1 MYLWI
6 KAFHVIAV
14 TAWMAGMFY
23 LPRLYVYHAE
33 SAAGS
38 PQSETFKVMERRL
51 LRIIINPAMIATWVL
66 GLYLIFGP
74 DGLGLSGNGW
84 LHVKIALVVAMT
96 VFHIML
102 SKWRKEFERDENR
115 RSPKFYRLAN
125 EVPPVLMVFIVILV
139 IVKPF

>member
-33 SAAGS
+33 AAAGS

-66 GLYLIFGP
+66 GLYLVFGP

-84 LHVKIALVVAMT
+84 LHIKIALVVAMT

>member
-23 LPRLYVYHAE
+23 LPRLYVYHAD
-33 SAAGS
+33 APVGS
-38 PQSETFKVMERRL
+38 QLSETLKVMEQRL
-51 LRIIINPAMIATWVL
+51 LRIIINPAMIATWAL
-66 GLYLIFGP
+66 GLYLVFGP

-84 LHVKIALVVAMT
+84 LHAKIALVVAMT

-115 RSPKFYRLAN
+115 RSAKFYRIAN
-125 EVPPVLMVFIVILV
+125 EVPPVLMVIIVILV